1 MEKITNNLDVLA
13 NENLILRA
21 LLIRAFELLKRKDCH
36 IDHNKFSI
44 EKNRLLKQLSNLNS
58 LKGEVL

>member
-44 EKNRLLKQLSNLNS
+44 EKKRLSPH
-58 LKGEVL
+58 